1 MAFAKLKFVS
11 AAVLGQLLDNIPA
24 NLARY
29 SEGSFEDLAA
39 ENGWAIE
46 AASVE
51 VDMEALGQL
60 KKGATSPETEVENS
74 KLVHA
79 ALRGMTP
86 SLAREERIWVRL
98 THLECIDYSRSRWL
112 AGKPDNSL
120 EKLVSEHFFGGTLTG
135 IRDDN
140 ALARL
145 WWNAHIASTG
155 SPEDPE
161 KALKLLLKSA
171 DVRSNFVERPR
182 MVSRPVLARA
192 LIRIM
197 ESDPWVTA
205 TEASFRE
212 FMKVM
217 NRDGGGI
224 LFEVFEEH
232 RVDEFMRRCSARA
245 QSQLAKAM
253 AAAA

>member
-1 MAFAKLKFVS
+1 MAFEKLKFVS
-11 AAVLGQLLDNIPA
+11 AAVLDQLLDDIPA

-29 SEGSFEDLAA
+29 SEGNFDELAA

-51 VDMEALGQL
+51 VDMDALGEL
-60 KKGATSPETEVENS
+60 IKGATSPEVEVANS
-74 KLVHA
+74 MLVHS

-98 THLECIDYSRSRWL
+98 THVECLDYSRSRWL
-112 AGKPDNSL
+112 EGKPNNAI
-120 EKLVSEHFFGGTLTG
+120 EKLVSEHFFGGTLTA

-145 WWNAHIASTG
+145 WWNAHIASIG

-161 KALKLLLKSA
+161 KALKLILKSA
-171 DVRSNFVERPR
+171 DIRSNFVERPR
-182 MVSRPVLARA
+182 TVSRPVLARA
-192 LIRIM
+192 LVRIM
-197 ESDPWVTA
+197 DSDPWVTS

-224 LFEVFEEH
+224 LFEVH
-232 RVDEFMRRCSARA
+232 DDTAVDDFMRKCSERA
-245 QSQLAKAM
+245 QQFANGLAE
-253 AAAA
+253 AA